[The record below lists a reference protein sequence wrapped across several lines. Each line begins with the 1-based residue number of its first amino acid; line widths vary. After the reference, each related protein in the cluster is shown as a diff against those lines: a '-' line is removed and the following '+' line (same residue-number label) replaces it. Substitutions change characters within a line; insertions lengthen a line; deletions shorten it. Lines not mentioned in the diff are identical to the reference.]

1 MLSEREIK
9 VDSKRRPAIPADLLN
24 EAGIGVG
31 DRLIVTVAGPGNI
44 VLRTRA
50 AILAEVRAE
59 INAGFE
65 NGVIGNT
72 HAIDD
77 IRAERKRESA
87 NTNARLDASAEPR
100 DPAVVQQRG
109 KDLLDRLG
117 L

>member
-1 MLSEREIK
+1 MLSEREVK
-9 VDSKRRPAIPADLLN
+9 VDSKRRPAIPADLMN
-24 EAGIGVG
+24 EAGIGIG
-31 DRLIVTVAGPGNI
+31 DRLVVTVAGPGNI

-65 NGVIGNT
+65 NGVIGQT

-77 IRAERKRESA
+77 IRAERKRESV
-87 NTNARLDASAEPR
+87 NTNARLDASTAPR
-100 DPAVVQQRG
+100 DPAVVRQRG
-109 KDLLDRLG
+109 KQLLDRLG

>member
-1 MLSEREIK
+1 MLSEREVK
-9 VDSKRRPAIPADLLN
+9 VDSKRRPAIPADLMN
-24 EAGIGVG
+24 EAGIGIG
-31 DRLIVTVAGPGNI
+31 DRLVVTVAGPGNI

-65 NGVIGNT
+65 NGVVGQT

-77 IRAERKRESA
+77 IRAERKRESV
-87 NTNARLDASAEPR
+87 NTNARLDASAAPR
-100 DPAVVQQRG
+100 DPAVVQKRG
-109 KDLLDRLG
+109 KQLLDRLG